1 MAQKQ
6 NVVPKISLLAAC
18 VASAV
23 SFGAAASNFTAMPV
37 EVTQIQQ
44 GGDKLLNK
52 DRRLAQQQFPTY
64 YIVQL
69 EGPSVIMAAGDI
81 PGALRPAETV
91 GNRLNMQA
99 AGAQTHQQQLLNQ
112 QTTFANALQS
122 RFNNVRVE
130 RNLTVTMNGVIV
142 AFEGDV
148 DYKAQLQAMPGVK
161 AVFEHEMFYAKMD
174 ASLELINQP
183 EVAAMLGGL
192 ERAGEGVKVAIIDSG
207 IRAENPMFAGNG
219 HTRPEGLPTDDYC
232 STVDASFC
240 TDKLVLA
247 RYYEPTFADVHPDEH
262 YSPLDLGG
270 HGTHVAGTAVGN
282 PVVAN
287 YGGTET
293 AISGVAPGAS
303 LMVYKA
309 LFRTPTTSGGS
320 NVMLIGA
327 LEDSIADGA
336 DVVNNSWGGSGGAN
350 PANSP
355 YTPILAAAEEAGV
368 LMVNAA
374 GNDGFAG
381 VGCPACAEPGLAV
394 ASTQTGRI
402 FGNPVSALDLDDMV
416 SWLGNGEFT
425 IEEDIT
431 APLMP
436 VMAIDEANAL
446 ACGEFPEGSL
456 EGHIALV
463 TRGECAFSEKALNV
477 QAAGAVAMIL
487 WNNEPGTI
495 IMSLPEVT
503 LPSVSIVQ
511 ADGEAILE
519 ALELA
524 GGEGMATIGMTSSIM
539 LSANTDVISSFSSRG
554 PNGDSSFLKPDLAAP
569 GSDILSAHSPEAV
582 ADFNMISGTSMA
594 SPHVAGAAALLLH
607 QNPDLDARQLKSI
620 LMSST
625 SPTVLSDNGTDPA
638 SPFDRGAGRLDV
650 AAAANTGIVFDGP
663 SINSNACNV
672 QCTFERTAFDLL
684 EAEGTWEGTI
694 NGLNSDISATLDTTT
709 LEFGEDGTA
718 SFTLEVD
725 VRFAEPGWKFG
736 EIVWTDT
743 SGQFADARIPVVIN
757 AGRSDDTQVNQTV
770 LLSEIK
776 ANETATFRSRAGY
789 PGTDDEFSYT
799 VEVPEGFTIDADSV
813 QVESNR
819 ASETEFSVDEN
830 SITWNGSLGMTPPA
844 ASVDV
849 DGSFPF
855 AGLSLLDLPL
865 DSQFI
870 PCGNICDEVAYS
882 ITVSNFGGFIHNG
895 APVNA
900 LYFSEN
906 GMTTADNAIGL
917 TWMNQEL
924 PSTAAPNNVIA
935 PFWSDFVFGD
945 EAEAYMIYNILN
957 DGVNDWFVLEWNNVV
972 SYYNPNGP
980 RYTFSQWIKLGTD
993 EVYFNYI
1000 DMPNAAIPGTIGVE
1014 NIDGTLGTSYYFDGA
1029 GSIPA
1034 NNTSLRARLSEGD
1047 PGFIAF
1053 TYDVELPNYG
1063 VARDAE
1069 LEVLHSRELTIDMSQ
1084 LFTTSTEPAL
1094 VTSVLE
1100 SSEGTFDSVMPIQ
1113 VTATGDVEVNLV
1125 TAPAP
1130 GLGEL
1135 VEGDD
1140 HVFVYTPGGV
1150 LGVDTFTY
1158 RVVDEAGVATN
1169 TASVSIEVVNTPPV
1183 AAAAVVGTD
1192 GLRGGGEVTLSAS
1205 GSTDADGEELSYTWS
1220 QVSGP
1225 AVTLSRTTGALVTFD
1240 APNESA
1246 TYSFA
1251 VVVTDGQASDTAEV
1265 TVNVERRSSK
1275 KWYEGNFGALL
1286 ALVGLP
1292 LVWLRRRRLVAG
1304 AR

>member
-1 MAQKQ
+1 MVKKQ
-6 NVVPKISLLAAC
+6 NMVPKISLLAAC

-23 SFGAAASNFTAMPV
+23 SFSATASNFTAVPV

-44 GGDKLLNK
+44 GADKLLNK

-81 PGALRPAETV
+81 PGALKPAKTA
-91 GNRLNMQA
+91 GNRLNMEA
-99 AGAQTHQQQLLNQ
+99 AGAQAHQNQLLSQ
-112 QTTFANALQS
+112 QTRFANALQT
-122 RFNNVRVE
+122 RFKQARVE
-130 RNLTVTMNGVIV
+130 RNLTVTMNGLIV
-142 AFEGDV
+142 AFDGDG

-174 ASLELINQP
+174 ASLDLINQP

-207 IRAENPMFAGNG
+207 VRAESPMFAGNG
-219 HTRPEGLPTDDYC
+219 HTRPEDLPNDDYC
-232 STVDASFC
+232 ATVDASFC

-247 RYYEPTFADVHPDEH
+247 RYYEPTFEVHPDEY

-309 LFRTPTTSGGS
+309 LFQTATTSGGS
-320 NVMLIGA
+320 NVMLVGA

-336 DVVNNSWGGSGGAN
+336 DVVNNSWGGGGGAN

-368 LMVNAA
+368 LMVTAA

-381 VGCPACAEPGLAV
+381 IGCPACAEPGLAV

-416 SWLGNGEFT
+416 SWMGNGDFT
-425 IEEDIT
+425 IEEAIT

-436 VMAIDEANAL
+436 VMAIDEDNSL

-463 TRGECAFSEKALNV
+463 TRGECAFGDKANNV

-495 IMSLPEVT
+495 IMSMPDVT
-503 LPSVSIVQ
+503 LPSVSILE

-524 GGEGMATIGMTSSIM
+524 GGEGMATIGVTSSM
-539 LSANTDVISSFSSRG
+539 MVSGNTDVISSFSSRG

-569 GSDILSAHSPEAV
+569 GSDILSAHSPDAV

-594 SPHVAGAAALLLH
+594 SPHVTGAAALLLH

-625 SPTVLSDNGTDPA
+625 SPTVLSDNGSDAA

-672 QCTFERTAFDLL
+672 TCTFERTAFDLL
-684 EAEGTWEGTI
+684 DAEGTWEGTI
-694 NGLNSDISATLDTTT
+694 NGLNSDISATLDTST
-709 LEFGEDGTA
+709 LEFNEDGEA
-718 SFTLEVD
+718 SFTLSVD

-736 EIVWTDT
+736 EVVWTDT

-770 LLSEIK
+770 LLSEIEP
-776 ANETATFRSRAGY
+776 NETATFRSRAGY
-789 PGTDDEFSYT
+789 PGTDEEFSYT
-799 VEVPEGFTIDADSV
+799 VDVPEGFTIDTDSV
-813 QVESNR
+813 QVDSNR
-819 ASETEFSVDEN
+819 ASESEFSVDEN
-830 SITWNGSLGMTPPA
+830 SISWTGSLGMTPPV
-844 ASVDV
+844 ASVEV
-849 DGSFPF
+849 DGSFPYV
-855 AGLSLLDLPL
+855 GLSLLDLPL

-870 PCGNICDEVAYS
+870 PCENICDEVAYS
-882 ITVSNFGGFIHNG
+882 ITVSNFGGFDYNG
-895 APVNA
+895 TPVNA

-906 GMTTADNAIGL
+906 GMTTADNAIGA
-917 TWMNQEL
+917 TWDNQEL
-924 PSTAAPNNVIA
+924 PSPLTPNNVIA

-945 EAEAYMIYNILN
+945 ATDAYMIYNILS
-957 DGVNDWFVLEWNNVV
+957 DGVNDWFVLEWHNVV
-972 SYYNPNGP
+972 SYYDANGP

-1000 DMPNAAIPGTIGVE
+1000 NMPTAGLPGTIGVE
-1014 NIDGTLGTSYYFDGA
+1014 NIDGTLGTSYYYDGA
-1029 GSIPA
+1029 GSFPA
-1034 NNTSLRARLSEGD
+1034 NNTALRARLAKGD
-1047 PGFIAF
+1047 PGFVAL
-1053 TYDVELPNYG
+1053 TYDVELPHYG
-1063 VARDAE
+1063 EARDVE
-1069 LEVLHSRELTIDMSQ
+1069 LEVLHSRELSIDMSQ

-1100 SSEGTFDSVMPIQ
+1100 STEGTFESVMPLQ
-1113 VTATGDVEVNLV
+1113 VSATGDVEVEIL
-1125 TAPAP
+1125 TEPE
-1130 GLGEL
+1130 LGEL
-1135 VEGDD
+1135 TAEDD
-1140 HVFVYTPGGV
+1140 YVYVYSPGNV
-1150 LGVDTFTY
+1150 LGVDTINY

-1169 TASVSIEVVNTPPV
+1169 TATVSVEVVNTPPV
-1183 AAAAVVGTD
+1183 AAAAVVGSSQI
-1192 GLRGGGEVTLSAS
+1192 RGGGLVSLSAS
-1205 GSTDADGEELSYTWS
+1205 GSSDADGEGLTYTWS
-1220 QVSGP
+1220 QVDGP
-1225 AVTLSRTTGALVTFD
+1225 GVTLSRTTGSMVTFD

-1246 TYSFA
+1246 TYSFE
-1251 VVVTDGQASDTAEV
+1251 VVVSDGQASDTAAV
-1265 TVNVERRSSK
+1265 TVNVDRKSSD

-1292 LVWLRRRRLVAG
+1292 LVWLRRRKLAVRKI
-1304 AR
+1304 